1 MRRAARIDAN
11 VAWRC
16 ANCGIEA
23 RPTVHQMRKTY
34 CSGACMSDAYKT
46 RMAGSA
52 NPNFRQA
59 GHKVCQ
65 QCAAPF
71 HSYSPRKFCG
81 LQCYYDSRSVLED
94 LACQGCKSTFRPR
107 TSRQRFCSPA
117 CARASQV
124 KPRPAREPGPV
135 VVAQISCSHCA
146 TSFRALKS
154 SNRKYCSYACH
165 LASGGARRAG
175 EAAVMA
181 KLKYGAKKDAN
192 HREIF
197 AYIEVFTAV
206 KDLSNAGCGV
216 PDGLAWVS
224 GGWRLFDVK
233 NRGTAYGRR
242 GLNPIQ
248 KRWADDWRG
257 GPVYLIHDIEE
268 AALFV
273 KGEFGSLTSFPA
285 PEVAA

>member
-81 LQCYYDSRSVLED
+81 LQC
-94 LACQGCKSTFRPR
+94 
-107 TSRQRFCSPA
+107 
-117 CARASQV
+117 
-124 KPRPAREPGPV
+124 
-135 VVAQISCSHCA
+135 
-146 TSFRALKS
+146 
-154 SNRKYCSYACH
+154 YACH

>member
-46 RMAGSA
+46 RM
-52 NPNFRQA
+52 
-59 GHKVCQ
+59 
-65 QCAAPF
+65 
-71 HSYSPRKFCG
+71 
-81 LQCYYDSRSVLED
+81 
-94 LACQGCKSTFRPR
+94 
-107 TSRQRFCSPA
+107 
-117 CARASQV
+117 
-124 KPRPAREPGPV
+124 
-135 VVAQISCSHCA
+135 
-146 TSFRALKS
+146 
-154 SNRKYCSYACH
+154 ACH